1 MRSSQ
6 TLSHIAAVGAGIV
19 SALAVAMTATPATSR
34 DMTGTV
40 WAVLGEGHR
49 RDLLDLLRER
59 PRVVSELVEA
69 LHLSQPTVSKHLRVL
84 GEAGFVRVAPEGQRR
99 IYAIDATPLAELDAW
114 LGPYRALW
122 NASLDALSRRLDTNA
137 PPRPGAHVAAP
148 PAKKET

>member
-1 MRSSQ
+1 
-6 TLSHIAAVGAGIV
+6 
-19 SALAVAMTATPATSR
+19 
-34 DMTGTV
+34 MTGTV